1 MQPPK
6 IESST
11 QEERQAYV
19 LDAWK
24 CLHNCELCGK
34 CHILRGRDAETL
46 YAAYI
51 EGKRSYMDVTMEIRN
66 RTIG

>member
-19 LDAWK
+19 QETWK
-24 CLHNCELCGK
+24 CLHDCEL
-34 CHILRGRDAETL
+34 
-46 YAAYI
+46 
-51 EGKRSYMDVTMEIRN
+51 MEQ
-66 RTIG
+66 